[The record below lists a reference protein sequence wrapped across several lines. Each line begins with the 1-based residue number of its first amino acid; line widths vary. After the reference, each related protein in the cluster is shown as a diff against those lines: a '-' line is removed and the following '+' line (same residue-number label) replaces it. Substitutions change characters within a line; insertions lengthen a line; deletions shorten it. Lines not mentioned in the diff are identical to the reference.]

1 MPDHLHLLVTPA
13 VDASLENFIKGGSA
27 HAIHKQRP
35 QRMEIWQ
42 EGFYDWTV
50 RDGDD
55 WSTKVA
61 YIRANPVVAKLVTKP
76 EDWLHSSASG
86 QYTLDPAP
94 ERFLHVPSRA
104 KALALH
110 AGRPGLKPWLPEGR
124 QP

>member
-1 MPDHLHLLVTPA
+1 MPDYLHLLVIPA
-13 VDASLENFIKGGSA
+13 VDASLENFIKGGSS

-35 QRMEIWQ
+35 RRMEIWP

-61 YIRANPVVAKLVTKP
+61 YIRANPVVAKIVTKP

-86 QYTLDPAP
+86 KYTLDPAP
-94 ERFLHVPSRA
+94 ERFLHLPSGA

-110 AGRPGLKPWLPEGR
+110 AGTPGLKPRPPEGR